1 VNNSPSQPLDERQVR
16 QDIVEIGRRFWQQGW
31 VAANDGNISV
41 RLSDTELICTPS
53 GLAKG
58 FLSPDQLIKTD
69 MNGQVLDGYLKP
81 SSELTMHLECYRQR
95 PDIGACVH
103 AHPPTATGFACAG
116 LSLENCVLP
125 EVILA
130 LGGIPLTPYGTP
142 GGTDIPA
149 AIRPYLDN
157 YDSFLLAN
165 HGVLAVGKNV
175 FDAYYKMETTEH
187 FAKISLTARLLG
199 GEKPIAPPQVEE
211 LYQARERYGVSKQ
224 TRCVY
229 CGEEHEGACTVPPSA
244 SPAGSDH
251 QKAAPASTDDGP
263 PPGTEIQ
270 RIIEE
275 VTRQVRARLGG

>member
-1 VNNSPSQPLDERQVR
+1 VNNSRPALDERQVR

-41 RLSDTELICTPS
+41 RLNEAELICTPS

-58 FLSPDQLIKTD
+58 FLSPDQLLKTD
-69 MNGQVLDGYLKP
+69 LDGNVLDGYLKP
-81 SSELTMHLECYRQR
+81 SSELTMHIECYRQR

-103 AHPPTATGFACAG
+103 AHPPTATGYACAG

-165 HGVLAVGKNV
+165 HGVLTVGKDV
-175 FDAYYKMETTEH
+175 YDAYYKMETTEH

-199 GEKPIAPPQVEE
+199 GERAIAPPLVEE
-211 LYQARERYGVSKQ
+211 LYKARERYGVAKQ

-229 CGEEHEGACTVPPSA
+229 CGEEHDGACTVPTSEPTSTADASA
-244 SPAGSDH
+244 PQEADPAQID
-251 QKAAPASTDDGP
+251 
-263 PPGTEIQ
+263 IQ
-270 RIIEE
+270 RIIDE
-275 VTRQVRARLGG
+275 VARQVRARLGG